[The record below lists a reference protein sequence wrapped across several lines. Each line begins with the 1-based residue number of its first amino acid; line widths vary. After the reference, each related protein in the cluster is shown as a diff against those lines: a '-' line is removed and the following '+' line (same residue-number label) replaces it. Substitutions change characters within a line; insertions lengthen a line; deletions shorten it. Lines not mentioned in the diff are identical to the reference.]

1 MSAAASGHDVTPS
14 LAALAP
20 LSLEEL
26 ERVAA
31 LNVRVDRKY
40 VVPPAALDALVAT
53 LRPGSA
59 VLEIDGSRGFRYRS
73 LYFDTDDLVSY
84 RGAAQGRRQRF
95 KVRTRSYADNGT
107 CTLEVKTV
115 GLRGETIKQRLPYDP
130 RDRDRLTAEGT
141 RFVDDCTDRPGVG
154 ARLGPVVLT
163 YYRRSTVVD
172 HRDGSRLTLDERLTC
187 ADLVG
192 AEVPLVGQVIVET
205 KSTGAATRADKWLW
219 NHGIRPV
226 RISKFGVGMALFDRR
241 LPANRWNR
249 VLRRHF
255 AWTPAN

>member
-1 MSAAASGHDVTPS
+1 VRSALG
-14 LAALAP
+14 ALAS
-20 LSLEEL
+20 LSLDEL
-26 ERVAA
+26 EAVAA

-53 LRPGSA
+53 LHDGAA

-84 RGAAQGRRQRF
+84 RSAAQGRRQRF
-95 KVRTRSYADNGT
+95 KVRTRSYTDAGT
-107 CTLEVKTV
+107 CTLEVKTA
-115 GLRGETIKQRLPYDP
+115 GLRGETVKARLPYDP
-130 RDRDRLTAEGT
+130 GDRDRITAEGA
-141 RFVDDCTDRPGVG
+141 RFVDDRTARPGLG
-154 ARLGPVVLT
+154 TRLGPAVLT

-172 HRDGSRLTLDERLTC
+172 RRDGSRLTLDERLTC
-187 ADLVG
+187 ADLAG

-219 NHGIRPV
+219 GHGIRPV
-226 RISKFGVGMALFDRR
+226 RISKFGVGMALFDPR

-255 AWTPAN
+255 GWTPAPT